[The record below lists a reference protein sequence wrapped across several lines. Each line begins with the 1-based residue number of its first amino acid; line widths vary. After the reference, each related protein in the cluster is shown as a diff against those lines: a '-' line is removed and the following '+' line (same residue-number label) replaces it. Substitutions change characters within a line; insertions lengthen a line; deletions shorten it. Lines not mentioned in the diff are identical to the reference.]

1 MNWLKLKLRNWV
13 LSAHDEPETDAY
25 ATLRP
30 KSSNRVGLS
39 TGRSFDTRGMGFTI
53 YQAVGGNIMEYS
65 SYDEKTDRHEH
76 RLHII
81 TSEQDLGQG
90 ISHII
95 TYEMLRK

>member
-1 MNWLKLKLRNWV
+1 MSWLKDKLRNWLLNV
-13 LSAHDEPETDAY
+13 NAY
-25 ATLRP
+25 EEDSMVAVSP
-30 KSSNRVGLS
+30 KRANRVGLS

-81 TSEQDLGQG
+81 PTDQDLGQG
-90 ISHII
+90 IAHII

>member
-1 MNWLKLKLRNWV
+1 MSWLKDKLRNW
-13 LSAHDEPETDAY
+13 LLNIEQDECAVSPKR
-25 ATLRP
+25 AT
-30 KSSNRVGLS
+30 RVGIS
-39 TGRSFDTRGMGFTI
+39 TGRSFDTRGMGFTL

-81 TSEQDLGQG
+81 TTDQDLGQG
-90 ISHII
+90 IAHII

>member
-1 MNWLKLKLRNWV
+1 MSWLKDKLRNW
-13 LSAHDEPETDAY
+13 L
-25 ATLRP
+25 LRVEEDDSMVAVTS
-30 KSSNRVGLS
+30 KRANRVGIS

-81 TSEQDLGQG
+81 PSEQDLGQG
-90 ISHII
+90 IAHII
-95 TYEMLRK
+95 TYEILRK

>member
-1 MNWLKLKLRNWV
+1 MKWLKRKLRQWV
-13 LSAHDEPETDAY
+13 FETDDDGPEGIPVA
-25 ATLRP
+25 
-30 KSSNRVGLS
+30 KS
-39 TGRSFDTRGMGFTI
+39 GRSRGLVARNGRTLDCRGMGFTI

-65 SYDEKTDRHEH
+65 YYDEKNDKHEH

-81 TSEQDLGQG
+81 PSEQDLGEG

>member
-1 MNWLKLKLRNWV
+1 MSWLKDKLRNWI
-13 LSAHDEPETDAY
+13 LSTEQDDCVVS
-25 ATLRP
+25 P
-30 KSSNRVGLS
+30 KRANRVGLS
-39 TGRSFDTRGMGFTI
+39 TSRSFESRGMGFTI

-81 TSEQDLGQG
+81 PTDQDLGQG
-90 ISHII
+90 IAHII

>member
-1 MNWLKLKLRNWV
+1 MSWLKDKLRNWI
-13 LSAHDEPETDAY
+13 LNTGEESEDAY

-90 ISHII
+90 IAHII